1 MLASTSLFPSF
12 NAVLELLFWTSDNH
26 SVACAMKPTSRKTLP
41 ISGNPTKS
49 LNNVLDQSEQV
60 KDLVEECAEEL
71 VSVNTTL
78 KQELVGQSPSA
89 EVAEA
94 LEQSVTNERDF
105 PVPN

>member
-1 MLASTSLFPSF
+1 
-12 NAVLELLFWTSDNH
+12 
-26 SVACAMKPTSRKTLP
+26 MKPTSRKTLP